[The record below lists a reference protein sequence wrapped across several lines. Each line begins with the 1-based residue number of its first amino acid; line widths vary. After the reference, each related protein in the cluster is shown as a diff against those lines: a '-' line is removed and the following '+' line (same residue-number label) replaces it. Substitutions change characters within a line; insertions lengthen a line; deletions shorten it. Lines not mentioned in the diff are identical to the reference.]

1 MKFFVDARFVP
12 GADPAPELEAE
23 IRRVRELRDAGLIEQ
38 VLRRLDNTGAFLV
51 MEAADART
59 VDAALASLP
68 FAISETMTFIVDS
81 IEPL

>member
-38 VLRRLDNTGAFLV
+38 VLRRLDDTGAFLV
-51 MEAADART
+51 MEAPDARAL
-59 VDAALASLP
+59 DAAVASLP
-68 FAISETMTFIVDS
+68 FALSETMTFTVEAID
-81 IEPL
+81 PL